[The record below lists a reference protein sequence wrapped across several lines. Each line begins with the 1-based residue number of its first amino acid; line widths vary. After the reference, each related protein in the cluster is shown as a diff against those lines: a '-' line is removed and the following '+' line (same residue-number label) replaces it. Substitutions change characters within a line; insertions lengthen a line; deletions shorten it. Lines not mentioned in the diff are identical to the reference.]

1 MTLYEHAMLGA
12 TGALAA
18 GLHRRCGWQIVAM
31 AGCVAAVPD
40 WDGALLFVDR
50 QGFASIHRIWGHN
63 LLVAGLVGLALGL
76 LARGLDL
83 FTRIRRALAARW
95 KAVRPQDSA
104 ELDRGAR
111 GPWWMW
117 GLVGVLAAYSH
128 LAADLFFS
136 YGKDLP
142 VWELQLLWP
151 FSTRGWAIPAV
162 PWGDPVAAILFAGAM
177 FAMVRW
183 PARIQAV
190 SLAALGLVAAY
201 ATFRA
206 L

>member
-1 MTLYEHAMLGA
+1 L
-12 TGALAA
+12 
-18 GLHRRCGWQIVAM
+18 
-31 AGCVAAVPD
+31 
-40 WDGALLFVDR
+40 
-50 QGFASIHRIWGHN
+50 
-63 LLVAGLVGLALGL
+63 
-76 LARGLDL
+76 
-83 FTRIRRALAARW
+83 
-95 KAVRPQDSA
+95 
-104 ELDRGAR
+104 
-111 GPWWMW
+111 W

-128 LAADLFFS
+128 LVADLFFS

-201 ATFRA
+201 AIFRA